1 MALKKRSKISAE
13 FSMSSLTD
21 IIFLLLIFFMLTST
35 LVKIEAVDLP
45 ESDSKTVAPVSIAV
59 MIYQTGVYKIES
71 LEVEEAQLENVL
83 SNKYRESGANPDF
96 TVTIVAEKGTP
107 FEKVVR
113 VMSSYGCHTFDCF
126 NVTFHR
132 AAYFQQISRMRK
144 DC

>member
-45 ESDSKTVAPVSIAV
+45 ESDSKTVAPVSVAV
-59 MIYQTGVYKIES
+59 MLYQTGIYKIES
-71 LEVEEAQLENVL
+71 EVVEEAQLESVL
-83 SNKYRESGANPDF
+83 KDKYLAAGSTAEF

-107 FEKVVR
+107 FERVVR
-113 VMSSYGCHTFDCF
+113 LMTLAEKMKVKAILATQPKKNIKNHG
-126 NVTFHR
+126 N
-132 AAYFQQISRMRK
+132 
-144 DC
+144 

>member
-45 ESDSKTVAPVSIAV
+45 ESDSKTVAPVSVAV
-59 MIYQTGVYKIES
+59 MLYQTGIYKIES
-71 LEVEEAQLENVL
+71 SEVAEGELEKELKKRYEETDEN
-83 SNKYRESGANPDF
+83 ADF
-96 TVTIVAEKGTP
+96 TVTIVAEIFTL

-113 VMSSYGCHTFDCF
+113 IMTLAEKMKVKAILATQPKK
-126 NVTFHR
+126 N
-132 AAYFQQISRMRK
+132 
-144 DC
+144 

>member
-45 ESDSKTVAPVSIAV
+45 ESDSKTVAPVSVAV
-59 MIYQTGVYKIES
+59 MLYQSGIYKIES
-71 LEVEEAQLENVL
+71 AEIEELQVENVL
-83 SNKYRESGANPDF
+83 RNKYQESGASTDF

-107 FEKVVR
+107 FERVVR
-113 VMSSYGCHTFDCF
+113 LMTLAEKMKVKAILAT
-126 NVTFHR
+126 
-132 AAYFQQISRMRK
+132 QPRK
-144 DC
+144 N

>member
-45 ESDSKTVAPVSIAV
+45 ESDSKTVAPVSVAV
-59 MIYQTGVYKIES
+59 MLYPSGIYKIES
-71 LEVEEAQLENVL
+71 AEIEEVQLENVL
-83 SNKYRESGANPDF
+83 RSKYQESESSTDF

-107 FEKVVR
+107 FERVVKLMTLAEKMKVKAILA
-113 VMSSYGCHTFDCF
+113 T
-126 NVTFHR
+126 
-132 AAYFQQISRMRK
+132 QPRK
-144 DC
+144 N

>member
-45 ESDSKTVAPVSIAV
+45 ESDSKTVAPVSVAV
-59 MIYQTGVYKIES
+59 MLYQSGIYKIES
-71 LEVEEAQLENVL
+71 AEIEELQLENVL
-83 SNKYRESGANPDF
+83 RNKYQESGASTDF

-107 FEKVVR
+107 FERVVSLMTLAEKMKVKAILA
-113 VMSSYGCHTFDCF
+113 T
-126 NVTFHR
+126 
-132 AAYFQQISRMRK
+132 QPRK
-144 DC
+144 N